1 MLRNILFAFALFHCF
16 NCLGQVTSRE
26 LAFPQVGWT
35 LTIPEDAELLTSLQ
49 FDSLISATKKKTDLN
64 FEMANTEVLFMI
76 KKNEYNYFGST
87 VTLFDSTNFD
97 TWESAY
103 VYYKKIVV
111 ELIESNKPMIL
122 LLDSA
127 SSTES
132 IDGLI
137 FQKFYMKTEY
147 PKQHVTLENY
157 WYYRKQDNIEL
168 SINIAFANKEIGDTF
183 LAVLKASRFDK

>member
-1 MLRNILFAFALFHCF
+1 MLRNILFAFALFQGF
-16 NCLGQVTSRE
+16 NCRGQITSRE
-26 LAFPQVGWT
+26 LAFPQIGWR
-35 LTIPEDAELLTSLQ
+35 LTIPENAELLTSLQ
-49 FDSLISATKKKTDLN
+49 FDSLLSATKKKTNLN
-64 FEMANTEVLFMI
+64 FELANTEMLFTI

-87 VTLFDSTNFD
+87 VTLFDSINFD

-103 VYYKKIVV
+103 TYYKKIVV
-111 ELIESNKPMIL
+111 ELIESNKPMVL

-157 WYYRKQDNIEL
+157 WYYKKQDNIEL
-168 SINIAFANKEIGDTF
+168 SINIAFANEEIGDAF
-183 LAVLKASRFDK
+183 LAVLRTSKFDK